1 MGQKARA
8 ITLDM
13 CNHRADKSIFNG
25 RQLLTLSSISARL
38 AEGRLLVLFDMAHD
52 ARQNR
57 CMRLGDQDE
66 QDEGVLIQ

>member
-25 RQLLTLSSISARL
+25 RQLLTLSSFSALL
-38 AEGRLLVLFDMAHD
+38 AEGRLLVLFDMARD

-57 CMRLGDQDE
+57 CMHLADCE

>member
-25 RQLLTLSSISARL
+25 RQLLTLSSFSAPL
-38 AEGRLLVLFDMAHD
+38 AEGRLLVLFDMARE

-57 CMRLGDQDE
+57 CMHLDDCE

>member
-25 RQLLTLSSISARL
+25 RQLLTLSSFSALL
-38 AEGRLLVLFDMAHD
+38 AEGRLLVLFDMARD

-57 CMRLGDQDE
+57 CMRLADCK

>member
-1 MGQKARA
+1 MGQKAWA

-25 RQLLTLSSISARL
+25 RQLLTRSSFSAPL
-38 AEGRLLVLFDMAHD
+38 AEGRLLVLFDTARD

-57 CMRLGDQDE
+57 CVRLGDFE
-66 QDEGVLIQ
+66 QDEGVLFQ